1 MPQVLLELVSERG
14 LEVLVHP
21 PPPVLNET
29 RPVVAQFT
37 RLLGSR
43 VQEAAAAEGIKG
55 RLHWLDCFDQLLA
68 ADGKLRKELE
78 LDGTH
83 LAPAY
88 LQHLQAALDQVA

>member
-1 MPQVLLELVSERG
+1 LERG
-14 LEVLVHP
+14 LEVFVHP

-29 RPVVAQFT
+29 RPVVTQFT
-37 RLLGSR
+37 RLLRSSVR
-43 VQEAAAAEGIKG
+43 DAAAAQGVAC